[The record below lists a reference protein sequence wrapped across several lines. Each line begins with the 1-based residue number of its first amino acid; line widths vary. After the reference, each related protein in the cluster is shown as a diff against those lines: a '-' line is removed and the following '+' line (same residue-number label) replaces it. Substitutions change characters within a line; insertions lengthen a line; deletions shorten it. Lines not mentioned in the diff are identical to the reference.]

1 MSEAKVLARANGT
14 SLNQFLSTLIAERVG
29 EMRALA
35 QIEARGSRADVEA
48 ALAILDKA
56 PERPPHAD
64 DEI

>member
-1 MSEAKVLARANGT
+1 
-14 SLNQFLSTLIAERVG
+14 
-29 EMRALA
+29 MRALA